1 MSKEESNLAVNF
13 IHEQQ
18 RHLCLAKVK
27 QHVILKKKQKLDET
41 DLMISFKG
49 SYSSTFFNFWGGD
62 RNELAGKMIT
72 LSKLTHL
79 TFWLWSKALLLATF
93 SAFSTFEG
101 MRLPKAAGEK
111 GWTKAVSSLGSGDR
125 QRLSGCFLYI
135 PFKGCCALALRWFF
149 KESKCIAHLSCS
161 SA

>member
-1 MSKEESNLAVNF
+1 MNNGSTCVFQSETTGISEKSKSQINQIQRSDLKNL
-13 IHEQQ
+13 IQ
-18 RHLCLAKVK
+18 
-27 QHVILKKKQKLDET
+27 I
-41 DLMISFKG
+41 
-49 SYSSTFFNFWGGD
+49 YFFNFWGGI
-62 RNELAGKMIT
+62 RSILAGKMIT
-72 LSKLTHL
+72 LTKSTHL
-79 TFWLWSKALLLATF
+79 TFWLCSEALFLAAF
-93 SAFSTFEG
+93 SAFPTFKG

-111 GWTKAVSSLGSGDR
+111 GWIKAVSSLGSGDR

>member
-49 SYSSTFFNFWGGD
+49 SYSSTFFNF
-62 RNELAGKMIT
+62 
-72 LSKLTHL
+72 
-79 TFWLWSKALLLATF
+79 
-93 SAFSTFEG
+93 
-101 MRLPKAAGEK
+101 
-111 GWTKAVSSLGSGDR
+111 
-125 QRLSGCFLYI
+125 
-135 PFKGCCALALRWFF
+135 
-149 KESKCIAHLSCS
+149 
-161 SA
+161 